1 MPGSMYAG
9 RERYAPS
16 PAVGTETMEQR
27 FQPGPSLPFTLNQAA
42 IAGVVGFYAYSY
54 KTLKRDQMIILA
66 IVLAVLVYRER
77 AEKYC
82 PMCNR

>member
-16 PAVGTETMEQR
+16 PMGEIQTIEQR
-27 FQPGPSLPFTLNQAA
+27 FQPVSSFPITLNQAA
-42 IAGVVGFYAYSY
+42 ILAVAGFYAYSY
-54 KTLKRDQMIILA
+54 KSLKRDQTMM
-66 IVLAVLVYRER
+66 LAVLLGVLLYRER

>member
-16 PAVGTETMEQR
+16 PALGAQTMEQR
-27 FQPGPSLPFTLNQAA
+27 FQPAPALPITLNQAA
-42 IAGVVGFYAYSY
+42 IVGVAGFYAYSY
-54 KTLKRDQMIILA
+54 KTLKRDQTIILA
-66 IVLAVLVYRER
+66 VVLAVLLYRER

>member
-16 PAVGTETMEQR
+16 PAFGVQTMEQR
-27 FQPGPSLPFTLNQAA
+27 FVEGPKFPITLNQAA
-42 IAGVVGFYAYSY
+42 ILGVVGFYAYSY
-54 KTLKRDQMIILA
+54 KTLKRDQLMILA
-66 IVLAVLVYRER
+66 LVLAVLLYRER

-82 PMCNR
+82 PQCNR